1 MQSIFKDSN
10 GRAGSRSIAD
20 INLTRWA
27 KISRYRVTKIMK
39 KLSLNS
45 CKIRK
50 YTYKRGAN
58 ERVDTANHLQR
69 QFPVEK

>member
-1 MQSIFKDSN
+1 
-10 GRAGSRSIAD
+10 
-20 INLTRWA
+20 
-27 KISRYRVTKIMK
+27 MK